1 MNSQIYRAFGIM
13 LRDARAKTGLTQD
26 DLGKRMNLSRT
37 AITNIEKGNQG
48 VTLLQLYEF
57 AEKLNI
63 SPVELL
69 PREDVDVRSRSAKQ
83 MQELVAEP
91 SDQTLLIEMMKGRKN
106 ATRR

>member
-1 MNSQIYRAFGIM
+1 M

-63 SPVELL
+63 LPVELL
-69 PREDVDVRSRSAKQ
+69 PEGDLDVRSRSTKQ

-91 SDQTLLIEMMKGRKN
+91 SDQTLLIEMLKGRKN

>member
-1 MNSQIYRAFGIM
+1 M